1 MSKIEQIIEEMEEY
15 IDNCKFQ
22 PLSTTKII
30 VNKEEL
36 LELLTELRLK
46 TPDEI
51 KKYQSIIKNRD
62 EILNK
67 AKADADALLQQTAV
81 QTNELINEHEI
92 MQQAFVKANEI
103 VQEATSQAQQI
114 LDSATEDAN
123 NIRMGAIQ
131 YTDEMLSNMQR
142 ILANTIDDA
151 RVRYEGF
158 AKLLNDTYDFIQ
170 NNRNELLPS
179 EDEQS
184 EEEYYSAEGQE

>member
-1 MSKIEQIIEEMEEY
+1 MSRIEQIIEEIEQY
-15 IDNCKFQ
+15 IDRCKFQ

-30 VNKEEL
+30 VNREEL

-67 AKADADALLQQTAV
+67 AKSDADALLQ

-103 VQEATSQAQQI
+103 VQEATNQAQQI

-142 ILANTIDDA
+142 ILANTVEDA
-151 RVRYEGF
+151 RIKYDGF
-158 AKLLNDTYDFIQ
+158 AKSLNDTYTMIQ
-170 NNRNELLPS
+170 NNRNELLPPETS
-179 EDEQS
+179 QPEYGESGQS
-184 EEEYYSAEGQE
+184 

>member
-1 MSKIEQIIEEMEEY
+1 MSRIEQIIEQIEQY
-15 IDNCKFQ
+15 IEGCKFQ

-36 LELLTELRLK
+36 LELLTELRLR

-51 KKYQSIIKNRD
+51 KKYQNIIKNRD

-67 AKADADALLQQTAV
+67 AKSDADSLLQQTAM

-103 VQEATSQAQQI
+103 IQDATNQAQQI
-114 LDSATEDAN
+114 LDSATNDAN
-123 NIRMGAIQ
+123 NIRVGAIQ

-142 ILANTIDDA
+142 ILANSMEDA
-151 RVRYEGF
+151 RARYEGF
-158 AKLLNDTYDFIQ
+158 AKSLSDTYDMIQ
-170 NNRNELLPS
+170 GNRDELMPAGT
-179 EDEQS
+179 
-184 EEEYYSAEGQE
+184 EETQETYQEEAQI

>member
-1 MSKIEQIIEEMEEY
+1 MGRIEQIIEEIEQY
-15 IDNCKFQ
+15 IDRCKFQ

-30 VNKEEL
+30 VNREEL

-67 AKADADALLQQTAV
+67 AKSDADALLQQTAV

-103 VQEATSQAQQI
+103 VQEATNHAQQI

-142 ILANTIDDA
+142 ILANTVEDA
-151 RVRYEGF
+151 RIKYDGF
-158 AKLLNDTYDFIQ
+158 AKSLNDTYTMIQ
-170 NNRNELLPS
+170 NNRNELLPPETS
-179 EDEQS
+179 QPDYGESGQS
-184 EEEYYSAEGQE
+184 

>member
-1 MSKIEQIIEEMEEY
+1 MASRIEQIIEEIEQY
-15 IDNCKFQ
+15 IDRCKFQ

-30 VNKEEL
+30 VNREEL

-67 AKADADALLQQTAV
+67 AKSDADALLQQTAV

-103 VQEATSQAQQI
+103 VQEATNQAQQI

-142 ILANTIDDA
+142 ILANTVEDA
-151 RVRYEGF
+151 RIKYDGF
-158 AKLLNDTYDFIQ
+158 AKSLNDTYTMIQ
-170 NNRNELLPS
+170 NNRNELLPPETS
-179 EDEQS
+179 QPEYGESGQS
-184 EEEYYSAEGQE
+184 

>member
-1 MSKIEQIIEEMEEY
+1 MSRIEQIIEEIEQY
-15 IDNCKFQ
+15 IDRCKFQ

-30 VNKEEL
+30 VNREEL

-67 AKADADALLQQTAV
+67 AKSDADALLQQTAV

-103 VQEATSQAQQI
+103 VQEATNQAQQI

-142 ILANTIDDA
+142 ILANTVEDA
-151 RVRYEGF
+151 RIKYDGF
-158 AKLLNDTYDFIQ
+158 AKSLNDTYTMIQ
-170 NNRNELLPS
+170 NNRNELLPPETS
-179 EDEQS
+179 QPDYGESGQS
-184 EEEYYSAEGQE
+184 

>member
-1 MSKIEQIIEEMEEY
+1 MSRIEQIIEEIEQY
-15 IDNCKFQ
+15 IDRCKFQ

-30 VNKEEL
+30 VNREEL

-67 AKADADALLQQTAV
+67 AKSDADALLQQTAV

-103 VQEATSQAQQI
+103 VQEATNQAQQI

-142 ILANTIDDA
+142 ILANTVEDA
-151 RVRYEGF
+151 RIKYDGF
-158 AKLLNDTYDFIQ
+158 AKSLNHTYTMIQ
-170 NNRNELLPS
+170 NNRNELLPPETS
-179 EDEQS
+179 QPDYGESGQS
-184 EEEYYSAEGQE
+184 

>member
-1 MSKIEQIIEEMEEY
+1 MSKIEQIIEEIEQY
-15 IDNCKFQ
+15 IDRCKYQ
-22 PLSTTKII
+22 PLSTSKII

-67 AKADADALLQQTAV
+67 AKLDADAMLQQTAI

-103 VQEATSQAQQI
+103 VQQATNQAQEI

-123 NIRMGAIQ
+123 DIRMGAIQ

-142 ILANTIDDA
+142 ILANTIEDA
-151 RVRYEGF
+151 RNRYDGF
-158 AKLLNDTYDFIQ
+158 AKSLEDTYSMIQ
-170 NNRNELLPS
+170 NNRNELRPA
-179 EDEQS
+179 
-184 EEEYYSAEGQE
+184 EEEAAVYQEEM

>member
-158 AKLLNDTYDFIQ
+158 AKSLNDTYDFIQ

-184 EEEYYSAEGQE
+184 EEEYYSAEDQE

>member
-1 MSKIEQIIEEMEEY
+1 MSRIEQIIEEIEQY
-15 IDNCKFQ
+15 IDRCKFQ

-30 VNKEEL
+30 VNREEL

-67 AKADADALLQQTAV
+67 AKSDADALLQQTAV

-92 MQQAFVKANEI
+92 MQQAFVKANEL
-103 VQEATSQAQQI
+103 VQKATNQAQQI

-142 ILANTIDDA
+142 ILANTVEDA
-151 RVRYEGF
+151 RIKYDGF
-158 AKLLNDTYDFIQ
+158 AKSLNDTYTMIQ
-170 NNRNELLPS
+170 NNRNELLPPETS
-179 EDEQS
+179 QPDYGESGQS
-184 EEEYYSAEGQE
+184 

>member
-1 MSKIEQIIEEMEEY
+1 MSRIEEIIEQIEQY
-15 IDNCKFQ
+15 IDGCRFQ

-30 VNKEEL
+30 VNKEEI
-36 LELLTELRLK
+36 LELLTELRMK

-67 AKADADALLQQTAV
+67 AKLDADALLQQTAV

-103 VQEATSQAQQI
+103 VQEATNQAQQI

-142 ILANTIDDA
+142 ILVNTVEDA
-151 RVRYEGF
+151 RIKYDGF
-158 AKLLNDTYDFIQ
+158 AKSLNDTYTMIQ
-170 NNRNELLPS
+170 NNRNELLPP
-179 EDEQS
+179 ETGQ
-184 EEEYYSAEGQE
+184 AEGYSETE

>member
-1 MSKIEQIIEEMEEY
+1 MSKMEQIIEEMEEY

-67 AKADADALLQQTAV
+67 AKADADAMLQQTALH
-81 QTNELINEHEI
+81 TNELINEHEI
-92 MQQAFVKANEI
+92 MQQAFQKANEI
-103 VQEATSQAQQI
+103 VQEATGQAQQI

-123 NIRMGAIQ
+123 HIRLSAIQ
-131 YTDEMLSNMQR
+131 YTDEMLANMQH
-142 ILANTIDDA
+142 ILGNTMEDA
-151 RVRYEGF
+151 RTRYEGF
-158 AKLLNDTYDFIQ
+158 AQSLNTVYDLIE
-170 NNRNELLPS
+170 NNRHELLPA
-179 EDEQS
+179 
-184 EEEYYSAEGQE
+184 EEPQDYYGEAQD

>member
-1 MSKIEQIIEEMEEY
+1 MSRIEQIIEQIEQY
-15 IDNCKFQ
+15 IEGCKFQ

-36 LELLTELRLK
+36 LELLTELRLR

-51 KKYQSIIKNRD
+51 KKYQNIIKNRD

-67 AKADADALLQQTAV
+67 AKSDADSLLQQTAM

-103 VQEATSQAQQI
+103 IQDATNQAQQI
-114 LDSATEDAN
+114 LDSATNDAN

-131 YTDEMLSNMQR
+131 YTDEMLANMQR
-142 ILANTIDDA
+142 ILANSMEDA
-151 RVRYEGF
+151 RGRYEGF
-158 AKLLNDTYDFIQ
+158 AKSLSDTYDMIQ
-170 NNRNELLPS
+170 GNRDELMPAGA
-179 EDEQS
+179 EEPQEAYQEEPQS
-184 EEEYYSAEGQE
+184 